1 MEYAGSSEELS
12 DYESN
17 LKMGMQKFENEYRKK
32 RRQFKLI
39 AKIITFGNIFMML
52 WLMMDLNQAEFA
64 IFIY

>member
-1 MEYAGSSEELS
+1 
-12 DYESN
+12 
-17 LKMGMQKFENEYRKK
+17 MGMQKFENEYRKK
-32 RRQFKLI
+32 RRHFKII